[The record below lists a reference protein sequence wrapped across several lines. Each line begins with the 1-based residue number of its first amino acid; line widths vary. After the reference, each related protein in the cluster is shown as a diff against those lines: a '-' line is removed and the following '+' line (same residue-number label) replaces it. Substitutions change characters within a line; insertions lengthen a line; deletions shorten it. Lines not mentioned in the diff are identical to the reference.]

1 MEPVYDLVVV
11 GGGLVGSACARHA
24 SAGEGLKVALIGPGE
39 PLDRADTEIFGCWHD
54 EGRLYYSRKNW
65 ATWSYFA
72 RETVARF
79 KEIEE
84 LSGVKFSE
92 DCGYLGVA
100 GPKFHGYNDWCK
112 STKEMV
118 KGFGSKMLQPE
129 DVPVLFPFMQI
140 PSASLA
146 CYEGPGQG
154 AGYLSPRKLVQA
166 QQKIA
171 QDQGCV
177 IVASLATD
185 LVRMENCWRIQLET
199 GDHIYAEKIALCQG
213 TYTGLTFLARDL
225 LPPLDLTFTAQTT
238 ALIEV
243 DTEEADRL
251 KTMPTMV
258 TQLEPVKYTYILP
271 PIKYPNSKIYLKF
284 GAHDLDRTLTTHD
297 QVTNHYR
304 MGPDQAHVNKL
315 AQEAS
320 RLIPGLAI
328 KSVVGDS
335 CVTSNTPGKVAPFLG
350 TALPGLVVAAGG
362 CGHGA
367 MGSDEIGRVAAV
379 LAIEGRWDCGLP
391 QELCRIQYKNMARL

>member
-1 MEPVYDLVVV
+1 M
-11 GGGLVGSACARHA
+11 
-24 SAGEGLKVALIGPGE
+24 
-39 PLDRADTEIFGCWHD
+39 
-54 EGRLYYSRKNW
+54 
-65 ATWSYFA
+65 
-72 RETVARF
+72 ARF

-129 DVPVLFPFMQI
+129 DVPALFSFMQI

-171 QDQGCV
+171 QDQGCD

-185 LVRMENCWRIQLET
+185 LVRMENCWRIQKEN

-243 DTEEADRL
+243 DTEEAERL

-258 TQLEPVKYTYILP
+258 TQVGYNLVKR
-271 PIKYPNSKIYLKF
+271 
-284 GAHDLDRTLTTHD
+284 RTLFLLCVYFSWSLSSIPTS
-297 QVTNHYR
+297 YR
-304 MGPDQAHVNKL
+304 P
-315 AQEAS
+315 
-320 RLIPGLAI
+320 
-328 KSVVGDS
+328 
-335 CVTSNTPGKVAPFLG
+335 
-350 TALPGLVVAAGG
+350 
-362 CGHGA
+362 
-367 MGSDEIGRVAAV
+367 
-379 LAIEGRWDCGLP
+379 
-391 QELCRIQYKNMARL
+391 